1 MKKVLLVHNQYRQF
15 GGEDSAVFG
24 DEKLLLNDYIV
35 EKHIYDNKESIDFFD
50 FINFIFLTN
59 PKSNNSLDKKIK
71 EFNPDIIY
79 IHNLWFKGSLGIFRL
94 IKKYKIPVVVKIH
107 NFRYLCCSTY
117 FSKRHVKEN
126 NFCPACGF
134 SKKLLFNKYFPESY
148 IKSLFSIRFSK
159 KLLKLIKKS
168 DVNILLLTQHHKH
181 ILLNEK
187 IEHNRIFI
195 MPNYIHSEFTNV
207 NEKEN
212 IFLYAGRVSKEKD
225 VEEIIKSFLSI
236 NLPNYKLYILGT
248 GPDLSR
254 LQKKYKHD
262 NIKFFGF
269 LNNNEVLKF
278 IKKSKVVVSATKLFE
293 GQPTLLCEA
302 SLNSIPVI
310 FPDNGGIK
318 EFLPKNYKFL
328 YEQSNYNSFQ
338 KAMNNIVNEDIQQ
351 IGKENYDFIS
361 KLINK
366 DNLLKVFS
374 EAVSE

>member
-1 MKKVLLVHNQYRQF
+1 M
-15 GGEDSAVFG
+15 
-24 DEKLLLNDYIV
+24 
-35 EKHIYDNKESIDFFD
+35 
-50 FINFIFLTN
+50 
-59 PKSNNSLDKKIK
+59 
-71 EFNPDIIY
+71 
-79 IHNLWFKGSLGIFRL
+79 
-94 IKKYKIPVVVKIH
+94 
-107 NFRYLCCSTY
+107 
-117 FSKRHVKEN
+117 
-126 NFCPACGF
+126 
-134 SKKLLFNKYFPESY
+134 
-148 IKSLFSIRFSK
+148 
-159 KLLKLIKKS
+159 
-168 DVNILLLTQHHKH
+168 
-181 ILLNEK
+181 
-187 IEHNRIFI
+187 
-195 MPNYIHSEFTNV
+195 
-207 NEKEN
+207 
-212 IFLYAGRVSKEKD
+212 
-225 VEEIIKSFLSI
+225 
-236 NLPNYKLYILGT
+236 YILGT